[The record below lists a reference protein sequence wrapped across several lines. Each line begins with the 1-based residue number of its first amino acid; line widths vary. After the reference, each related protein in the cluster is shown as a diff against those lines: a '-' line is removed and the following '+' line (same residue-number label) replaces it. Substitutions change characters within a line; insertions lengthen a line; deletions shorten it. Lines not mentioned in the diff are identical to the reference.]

1 MMNLRQLSCVCLIAA
16 SFVGCSSHSVAGRPG
31 AEEAARNMEESRQ
44 EYADCIA
51 QRSPGEPVCASL
63 KELADQDRDEYE
75 QDVR

>member
-1 MMNLRQLSCVCLIAA
+1 MMKFPDL
-16 SFVGCSSHSVAGRPG
+16 FVLLLLVTAFAGCSSHSVVGRPG

-51 QRSPGEPVCASL
+51 QRGLGEPLCASL
-63 KELADQDRDEYE
+63 KELSDKDRDEYE